1 MISSISPGA
10 IWSGI
15 MGKQELL
22 SRGIAMSGTAGGEG
36 GGLGGLD
43 DQFACLCSSGSPDL
57 CLKVRPGI

>member
-1 MISSISPGA
+1 
-10 IWSGI
+10 